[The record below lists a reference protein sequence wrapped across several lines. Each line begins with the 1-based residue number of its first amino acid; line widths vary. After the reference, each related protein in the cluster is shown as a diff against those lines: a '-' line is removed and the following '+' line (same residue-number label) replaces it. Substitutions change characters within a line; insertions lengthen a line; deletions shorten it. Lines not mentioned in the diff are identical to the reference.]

1 MPPCK
6 TINFYYELSLMSQ
19 NPPVGRF
26 WPLSACRAQR
36 NVQRSASSVHGGCPP
51 EQQAPYL
58 SSTSSIAP
66 PLCCGPVGA
75 LPPRLEGLTAL

>member
-26 WPLSACRAQR
+26 WPISARHHQ
-36 NVQRSASSVHGGCPP
+36 PP
-51 EQQAPYL
+51 WAERGHFDQTNK
-58 SSTSSIAP
+58 STPS
-66 PLCCGPVGA
+66 GRRTQ
-75 LPPRLEGLTAL
+75 PRLNTLCA